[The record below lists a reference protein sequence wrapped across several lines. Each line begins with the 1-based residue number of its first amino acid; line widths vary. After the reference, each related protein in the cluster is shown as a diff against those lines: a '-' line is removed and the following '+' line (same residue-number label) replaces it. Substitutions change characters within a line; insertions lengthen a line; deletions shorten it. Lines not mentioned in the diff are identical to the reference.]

1 MDGFGKQSG
10 TTVMV
15 VDDVSTNRFAMGAVL
30 RRAGHDVVPVASA
43 GEALSE
49 LDIRLRA
56 GALPDVALVDVGLPD
71 MSGFELC
78 RLVKARPSMAALPV
92 VHFSAM
98 AVDPG
103 DRCRGLDAGADAY
116 LTVPAEPSEIEAV
129 VRAAVR
135 GARRRGAA
143 EVLAHRLTLLSEA
156 IVTVQTARC
165 LGELADAA
173 AAGTARL
180 TGTPAVV
187 FVIGPGGEPHWGS
200 SLRLPRGDGFARP
213 AGTPTAVP
221 DTAPQVAAARM
232 ITRIAEGR
240 TGRTGVYS
248 TTVPASLW
256 PAGFF
261 RPGVREDARLVL
273 AFTEEGRTSVC
284 VAMPV
289 PPAAAP
295 VPAPAPPSARRP
307 QTGPRT
313 GPTRAYDRL
322 TPQGPH
328 AGVLAEPIPVYV
340 PFAAHRPRPDLLAEP
355 MPAYGPLAPQRP
367 RNGVP
372 AAPMPA
378 YDSPAARR
386 PPAAP
391 AAAADPPDDDLL
403 ARLAQA
409 TALAAEP
416 LLMYQAE
423 RQIALTLQ
431 HSFLPQPYRL
441 PALPGVKVVVRYVPA
456 SRQAEIGG
464 DFYAAL
470 RTREGVLTAVGDVVG
485 HSLDAATVMV
495 EIRHALRAY
504 CVEESDPGA
513 LAERLDRML
522 VHYHPDVT
530 ATVCLALVD
539 PGTGRGRIANAGHIP
554 PLVVRDGGG
563 AEYVPVDGPLLG
575 LGLRRP
581 APTEL
586 VLTPADRLLMV
597 TDGLI
602 ESRGTDLDVSLKRL
616 RTAAA
621 DAPPGVDALC
631 DTLLDHF
638 GRDQEDDIA
647 MLALRLG

>member
-1 MDGFGKQSG
+1 MQSG

-15 VDDVSTNRFAMGAVL
+15 VDDVSTSLFAMGAVL
-30 RRAGHDVVPVASA
+30 RRAGHHVVPVASA

-49 LDIRLRA
+49 LDLRLRL

-78 RLVKARPSMAALPV
+78 RLVKARPSTAALPV
-92 VHFSAM
+92 VHFSAV
-98 AVDPG
+98 AVDAAY
-103 DRCRGLDAGADAY
+103 RCRGLDAGADAY
-116 LTVPAEPSEIEAV
+116 LAVPAEPSEIEAV

-135 GARRRGAA
+135 GGRRRSEA

-180 TGTPAVV
+180 TGAPAVV
-187 FVIGPGGEPHWGS
+187 FVIGPDGEPHWGS
-200 SLRLPRGDGFARP
+200 SLRRPRGDGFARP
-213 AGTPTAVP
+213 AGTPTVLP
-221 DTAPQVAAARM
+221 DTAPHVAAARL
-232 ITRIAEGR
+232 ITRLTEGR
-240 TGRTGVYS
+240 TGGTGVHS

-261 RPGVREDARLVL
+261 RPGVREDAHLVL
-273 AFTEEGRTSVC
+273 ASAQEGRARVC
-284 VAMPV
+284 IAT
-289 PPAAAP
+289 PACQT
-295 VPAPAPPSARRP
+295 PAPAAPSRGAEGAELHRYAAP
-307 QTGPRT
+307 
-313 GPTRAYDRL
+313 
-322 TPQGPH
+322 PQGGTSRSGP
-328 AGVLAEPIPVYV
+328 AEDRRHNAALPI
-340 PFAAHRPRPDLLAEP
+340 AA
-355 MPAYGPLAPQRP
+355 
-367 RNGVP
+367 
-372 AAPMPA
+372 
-378 YDSPAARR
+378 SPTE
-386 PPAAP
+386 
-391 AAAADPPDDDLL
+391 
-403 ARLAQA
+403 RLAQA

-441 PALPGVKVVVRYVPA
+441 PSLPGVEVVVRYVPA

-470 RTREGVLTAVGDVVG
+470 RTPDGVLTAVGDVVG

-504 CVEESDPGA
+504 CVEESDPGV
-513 LAERLDRML
+513 LAGRLDRML

-530 ATVCLALVD
+530 ATVCLTLVD
-539 PGTGRGRIANAGHIP
+539 PGTGRTRIANAGHIP
-554 PLVVRDGGG
+554 PLIVRDGGD

-575 LGLRRP
+575 LGLDRP

-586 VLTPADRLLMV
+586 VLSPKDRLLMV
-597 TDGLI
+597 TDGLV
-602 ESRGTDLDVSLKRL
+602 ESRGIDLSVSLEQL
-616 RTAAA
+616 RKAAA
-621 DAPPGVDALC
+621 DAPTGVDELC
-631 DTLLDHF
+631 DTLLGCF